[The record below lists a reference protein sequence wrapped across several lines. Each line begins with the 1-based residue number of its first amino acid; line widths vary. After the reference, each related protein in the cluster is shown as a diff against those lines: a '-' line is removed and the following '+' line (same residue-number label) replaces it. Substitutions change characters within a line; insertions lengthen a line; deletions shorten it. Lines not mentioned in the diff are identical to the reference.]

1 MIQSSRANFGGWAE
15 EMSPFVDSS
24 AEGPLPPR
32 AAAFF
37 AFEIVPTIVD
47 PVFAEDAPS
56 EWQ

>member
-1 MIQSSRANFGGWAE
+1 
-15 EMSPFVDSS
+15 MSPFIDWRAGSR
-24 AEGPLPPR
+24 PLQR

-47 PVFAEDAPS
+47 PIFAEVAES

>member
-1 MIQSSRANFGGWAE
+1 
-15 EMSPFVDSS
+15 MSPFVDSKP
-24 AEGPLPPR
+24 EGPPPPR

-47 PVFAEDAPS
+47 PVFPEDTPS